1 MNVTDIDQ
9 VLALLTVA
17 AMVLGGLVWII
28 RAQVAQTAQL
38 KPNGGT
44 SLVDAVAR
52 VEKQLAATDSR
63 LADVERY
70 LREHSAQLTDQ
81 IGAVHTRVNDHIE
94 HHMKGNP

>member
-1 MNVTDIDQ
+1 VNITDVDQ
-9 VLALLTVA
+9 VLALLTVG

-44 SLVDAVAR
+44 SLADAVNR
-52 VEKQLAATDSR
+52 VEAQLRATDAR

-70 LREHSAQLTDQ
+70 LRDHSSQLSDQ
-81 IGAVHTRVNDHIE
+81 LGAVHTRLNDHIE
-94 HHMKGNP
+94 HHLKG